1 MSARFDEVIELEKK
15 HFFPA
20 VRRWPVALER
30 GQGSR
35 VWDVDGKEYIDLTA
49 GWGVT
54 SLGHSHPALAEAIAE
69 QARTLIQTTNAM
81 YSLPQL
87 ELARRLDA
95 IAPDHIHRS
104 FFVSSGAEANEG
116 ALKLAHAKTGRS
128 GYVATFGSFHGRTLG
143 AMGCLGQDKYR
154 GRWKAIVREATFVPY
169 GDLEAARRAIGPDTA
184 AMIVEPIQGEGGVI
198 TPPEG
203 YLRGVEEAC
212 HAAGAL
218 LILDEIQTGI
228 GRTGRWLGLEHSGV
242 RPDIL
247 TLAKGLGGGVPIG
260 AVMASDEVLAS
271 VVPGD
276 HGGTYAGNLLA
287 CRAAETVL
295 RVIEEEKLIERA
307 AQVGDR
313 LGARLR
319 ALAESASPRVTRL
332 RGVGLF
338 WGLELREAEHAAKV
352 HAELRERGV
361 LVNLTAEKVLRFFPP
376 LNVPEEDLDRALG
389 VIEAVV

>member
-1 MSARFDEVIELEKK
+1 MSTRFEDVVELEKK
-15 HFFPA
+15 LFFPA

-54 SLGHSHPALAEAIAE
+54 SLGHSHPALAVAIAE
-69 QARTLIQTTNAM
+69 QARTLMQTTNAM

-95 IAPDHIHRS
+95 ITPEHLHRS

-128 GYVATFGSFHGRTLG
+128 RFVATFGSFHGRTLG
-143 AMGCLGQDKYR
+143 AMGCIGQDKYR

-169 GDLEAARRAIGPDTA
+169 GDLEAAQRALGPEIA
-184 AMIVEPIQGEGGVI
+184 AMIVEPIQGEGGVV

-203 YLRGVEEAC
+203 YLRGLEEAC
-212 HAAGAL
+212 HAVGAL

-228 GRTGRWLGLEHSGV
+228 GRTGRWLALEHSGV
-242 RPDIL
+242 RPDVL

-260 AVMASDEVLAS
+260 AVMASDDVLAA

-307 AQVGDR
+307 AQLGDR

-319 ALAESASPRVTRL
+319 ALGQSAAARIATV

-338 WGLELREAEHAAKV
+338 WGLELREAEHASRV
-352 HAELRERGV
+352 HAQLRERGV
-361 LVNLTAEKVLRFFPP
+361 LINLTADKVLRFFPP
-376 LNVPEEDLDRALG
+376 LTIPEEDLERALG
-389 VIEAVV
+389 VIEEVV